1 MCSKRVQQMCS
12 VVTLLSY
19 FDLGLHTLVAKVSCD
34 QATLVICLDLP
45 DFLIDF
51 LAIPSFPESSGLEP
65 ADHLQVLPLG
75 VSATQKGNE
84 NQPYFRCV
92 LHSSLFYKQ
101 PFYKQP
107 GSNS

>member
-65 ADHLQVLPLG
+65 ADHLQLIPLG
-75 VSATQKGNE
+75 VSAIPRKGTSFKFATAGYNRRIIIE
-84 NQPYFRCV
+84 QVN
-92 LHSSLFYKQ
+92 
-101 PFYKQP
+101 
-107 GSNS
+107 

>member
-1 MCSKRVQQMCS
+1 MCS

-51 LAIPSFPESSGLEP
+51 LAIPPPSRNRVVWNLRTIYKYYPLVCQLPRKVMKTNRTFAVYSGCDYSIEMLTVVRRQT
-65 ADHLQVLPLG
+65 A
-75 VSATQKGNE
+75 SALACRIG
-84 NQPYFRCV
+84 
-92 LHSSLFYKQ
+92 
-101 PFYKQP
+101 
-107 GSNS
+107 